1 MDNKIA
7 LVYDNNEYTITVN
20 GKILETVKNAE
31 DAFAKYQ
38 QIIRNNNMGSAT
50 AWEYV
55 VNSINEFKNISIEVN
70 NEFKTVSYEKIKYFH
85 ATNKVLY
92 ISDKM
97 ASPLIGGFNLFMFVA
112 NLADKGLITDLE
124 GILEVC
130 KQAIENKVN
139 YRIAD
144 TSLTLTSPI
153 FNYGFVEYNFSTG
166 KINKGIIIEKAAFN
180 EFKDYVFSII

>member
-55 VNSINEFKNISIEVN
+55 VNSINEFKIISIEVN
-70 NEFKTVSYEKIKYFH
+70 NE
-85 ATNKVLY
+85 
-92 ISDKM
+92 
-97 ASPLIGGFNLFMFVA
+97 
-112 NLADKGLITDLE
+112 
-124 GILEVC
+124 
-130 KQAIENKVN
+130 
-139 YRIAD
+139 
-144 TSLTLTSPI
+144 I
-153 FNYGFVEYNFSTG
+153 FSCYQ
-166 KINKGIIIEKAAFN
+166 
-180 EFKDYVFSII
+180 